1 MEWYRLRLSSSYLVW
16 TGVVDARLMAKE
28 YCLRCIQT
36 SANKRALPRIVKE
49 LTTAIARVIAL
60 ADDVISHLESVTR
73 KMNELAQSTNI
84 LLIDDDQE
92 LGAML
97 RDFLAADHL
106 MLTASNTGENGLQAF
121 AEGEFDLLILDIML
135 PGISGLDVLK
145 KIRQKSNVPVIML
158 TARGDD
164 IDRIIGLEFGAD
176 DYLAKPFNPREL
188 VARIKAILRRAKQT
202 NSVHQQLSLGGIDL
216 NVRTRVATVDDKAL
230 TLTGTEF
237 EILKFLLEV
246 PGEVVSKEQLSE
258 RALGRRL
265 LPYDRSIDTHIS
277 NLRGKLE
284 KAGNRNDTI
293 QNQRG
298 VGYLLVPG
306 S

>member
-1 MEWYRLRLSSSYLVW
+1 MQYQPQLHNAHMNSP
-16 TGVVDARLMAKE
+16 AKP
-28 YCLRCIQT
+28 
-36 SANKRALPRIVKE
+36 A
-49 LTTAIARVIAL
+49 
-60 ADDVISHLESVTR
+60 H
-73 KMNELAQSTNI
+73 I

-92 LGAML
+92 LGVML
-97 RDFLAADHL
+97 TDYLATDKLELVVKGTGEDGLAAF
-106 MLTASNTGENGLQAF
+106 SGGN
-121 AEGEFDLLILDIML
+121 FDLLILDIML

-145 KIRQKSNVPVIML
+145 KVRHKSAVPVIML

-164 IDRIIGLEFGAD
+164 IDRIVGLEIGAD
-176 DYLAKPFNPREL
+176 DYLSKPFNPREL
-188 VARIKAILRRAKQT
+188 AARIKAILRRSQSMSGKSQR
-202 NSVHQQLSLGGIDL
+202 LSLGGIELDT
-216 NVRTRVATVDDKAL
+216 RTHQASVAGTQM

-237 EILKFLLEV
+237 ELLKSLLET

-284 KAGNRNDTI
+284 RAGNRNETI

-298 VGYLLVPG
+298 VGYLLIPG
-306 S
+306 NAD

>member
-1 MEWYRLRLSSSYLVW
+1 M
-16 TGVVDARLMAKE
+16 TDHAK
-28 YCLRCIQT
+28 
-36 SANKRALPRIVKE
+36 
-49 LTTAIARVIAL
+49 TT
-60 ADDVISHLESVTR
+60 D
-73 KMNELAQSTNI
+73 I
-84 LLIDDDQE
+84 LLVDDDQE
-92 LGAML
+92 LAAML
-97 RDFLAADHL
+97 QDFLAADHL
-106 MLTASNTGENGLQAF
+106 TLSASHTGENGLAAF
-121 AEGEFDLLILDIML
+121 VQGNFDLLILDIML

-188 VARIKAILRRAKQT
+188 VARIKAILRRT
-202 NSVHQQLSLGGIDL
+202 GSDNSNVQQLSLGGIEL
-216 NVRTRVATVDDKAL
+216 NVRTRVATVDDKEL
-230 TLTGTEF
+230 ILTGTEF

-284 KAGNRNDTI
+284 RAGNRNDTI

-306 S
+306 D

>member
-1 MEWYRLRLSSSYLVW
+1 MRLSSSYLVW

-36 SANKRALPRIVKE
+36 SANKQALPRIVKE
-49 LTTAIARVIAL
+49 LTTTIARVIAL
-60 ADDVISHLESVTR
+60 ADDVISHVESVTR
-73 KMNELAQSTNI
+73 TMNELAQSTNI

-202 NSVHQQLSLGGIDL
+202 NSDHQQLSLGGIDL
-216 NVRTRVATVDDKAL
+216 SPLFATLLLLVAKIKTSLFKD
-230 TLTGTEF
+230 
-237 EILKFLLEV
+237 
-246 PGEVVSKEQLSE
+246 
-258 RALGRRL
+258 
-265 LPYDRSIDTHIS
+265 
-277 NLRGKLE
+277 LE
-284 KAGNRNDTI
+284 KAVKKLHSYDVPEVILLPIEAGANN
-293 QNQRG
+293 
-298 VGYLLVPG
+298 YLEWIRQVTK
-306 S
+306 

>member
-1 MEWYRLRLSSSYLVW
+1 MTNQQPGNS
-16 TGVVDARLMAKE
+16 
-28 YCLRCIQT
+28 
-36 SANKRALPRIVKE
+36 
-49 LTTAIARVIAL
+49 RV
-60 ADDVISHLESVTR
+60 
-73 KMNELAQSTNI
+73 

-92 LGAML
+92 LSDMLSEYLGAERL
-97 RDFLAADHL
+97 G
-106 MLTASNTGENGLQAF
+106 LTVCHTGEDGVDAF
-121 AEGEFDLLILDIML
+121 TKGEFELLILDIML

-145 KIRQKSNVPVIML
+145 KVRQVSQVPVIML

-176 DYLAKPFNPREL
+176 DYLPKPFNPREL
-188 VARIKAILRRAKQT
+188 LARIRAILRRAQPHENDT
-202 NSVHQQLSLGGIDL
+202 RHWTLGGIAVDT
-216 NVRTRVATVDDKAL
+216 RTHRATVDGTPL
-230 TLTGTEF
+230 QLTGTEF
-237 EILKFLLEV
+237 EILKSLLEK

-284 KAGNRNDTI
+284 RAGNKNETI

-298 VGYLLVPG
+298 VGYLLIPG